1 MEIRIYPA
9 RGIAEA
15 LTFQQAIP
23 PIYQEVYPAPGKVA
37 PKLKR
42 ELNSFLNTWAAQ
54 LPCTGPPLH
63 GGRLSGPLI
72 SMKGFES

>member
-42 ELNSFLNTWAAQ
+42 ELNSFLNTWLRNCLAQGHRFTGAA
-54 LPCTGPPLH
+54 
-63 GGRLSGPLI
+63 
-72 SMKGFES
+72 